1 MMTLRG
7 AYTALVTPFTADGSA
22 VELDRLADNI
32 RYQAACGVAGVVPCG
47 TTGEAPTLTDQEH
60 RVVVEKTVEIARPAG
75 LTVIAGAGSNNT
87 AHAVHLHRF
96 AQAAGADAALHVCPY
111 YNKPNQEGLYR
122 HFMMIADSCGLPVVL
137 YNVPGRTG
145 VRLTADTI
153 VRLARHPA
161 ITAIKDATGSVDLA
175 AEIAI
180 RTQLVLL
187 SGDDPLTLP
196 IAAVGGVG
204 VISVVSNIVPDKVA
218 ALCRAIL
225 DGDWSEARVLHGNL
239 LALSRGLLTMDTN
252 PIPIKT
258 AMAILGRDTG
268 AMRLPL
274 CEPDPKARQAVADL
288 LRAAN
293 VASSCLPV
301 KPVMAPD

>member
-1 MMTLRG
+1 
-7 AYTALVTPFTADGSA
+7 
-22 VELDRLADNI
+22 
-32 RYQAACGVAGVVPCG
+32 
-47 TTGEAPTLTDQEH
+47 
-60 RVVVEKTVEIARPAG
+60 
-75 LTVIAGAGSNNT
+75 
-87 AHAVHLHRF
+87 
-96 AQAAGADAALHVCPY
+96 
-111 YNKPNQEGLYR
+111 
-122 HFMMIADSCGLPVVL
+122 
-137 YNVPGRTG
+137 
-145 VRLTADTI
+145 
-153 VRLARHPA
+153 
-161 ITAIKDATGSVDLA
+161 
-175 AEIAI
+175 
-180 RTQLVLL
+180 
-187 SGDDPLTLP
+187 
-196 IAAVGGVG
+196 
-204 VISVVSNIVPDKVA
+204 
-218 ALCRAIL
+218 LCRAIL